1 MEEVTAG
8 VCLVSTNRS
17 RYSAVYSWG
26 PCENGF
32 PHAAISAAAHQRQRR
47 HGLKK
52 KSTTFLR
59 LRRILENTVRLSKS
73 WIVYNTC
80 IPTFRNRGTAYN
92 SRSFA
97 GNLLFVG
104 DYGSWCSSTTNFTV
118 SSIMLMWNLVNFWFP
133 WQLLR
138 FLRFSIVIPS

>member
-1 MEEVTAG
+1 MLVTDWKVSNNPYRCG
-8 VCLVSTNRS
+8 SDELRDSSGSWTPMNILVPPACSGG
-17 RYSAVYSWG
+17 AWAWFLH
-26 PCENGF
+26 NGSCVGRVLGHSYIWKLAK
-32 PHAAISAAAHQRQRR
+32 PQ
-47 HGLKK
+47 
-52 KSTTFLR
+52 
-59 LRRILENTVRLSKS
+59 VLSFALL
-73 WIVYNTC
+73 WIH
-80 IPTFRNRGTAYN
+80 PTFRNRGTAYN

-104 DYGSWCSSTTNFTV
+104 DYGSWCSSTTIFTV